1 MKPTVKIGSLLLAVL
16 MVFSVFASGC
26 TLSKEW
32 SYKTS
37 DEELAIGIYLT
48 AMNEAYQEA
57 QSYASK
63 LDDYDASDSKWLDLE
78 ITDSEGNKA
87 VARDW
92 IKDEAERRTLELL
105 VLGSELEKLGAT
117 TDEAELKLT
126 RENYET
132 QWYSSVKSTLEKLG
146 VSMESYRDYMSDYS
160 RMRNQLFDL
169 LYGKGGSQEV
179 SSDEI
184 LKYLT
189 ENYGRYAAVPVYLYE
204 STTDEAGDSSN
215 VALSE
220 DKIKEITDTLDG
232 YVKQVNAIKDP
243 AKAAET
249 SDQLIKKYLTD
260 NGMEESQLQTVSM
273 NRVNPNTANE
283 DLDKAISELEEGKA
297 VTVKIGKED
306 NEKSYFY
313 IFRYDQASLKEN
325 YQTDGVTDET
335 LLKKLKEKDYKAY
348 LKSLIDAS
356 GYEKS
361 GYVDKYDP
369 EIFYEKPSDTSSVS
383 A

>member
-105 VLGSELEKLGAT
+105 VLGPELEKLGAT

-126 RENYET
+126 KENYET

>member
-37 DEELAIGIYLT
+37 DETLAIGIYLT
-48 AMNEAYQEA
+48 AMYDAYQEA

-63 LDDYDASDSKWLDLE
+63 LDDYDDSNSDWLDLE

-105 VLGSELEKLGAT
+105 VIRPELEKLGAT
-117 TDEAELKLT
+117 QDEAEVKQLKST
-126 RENYET
+126 YET
-132 QWYSSVKSTLEKLG
+132 QWYNSMKAVLEKLG
-146 VSMESYRDYMSDYS
+146 VSMESYRDYKTDYS
-160 RMRNQLFDL
+160 RLRSQLFDL

-179 SSDEI
+179 SADEI
-184 LKYLT
+184 TKYLT
-189 ENYGRYAAVPVYLYE
+189 DNYGRYSAVPVYLHE
-204 STTDEAGDSSN
+204 STTDEAGNSSD
-215 VALSE
+215 VALS
-220 DKIKEITDTLDG
+220 DAKIKEITDALDG
-232 YVKQVNAIKDP
+232 IAKQVNAIKDP
-243 AKAAET
+243 KKAAET
-249 SDQLIKKYLTD
+249 SDQLIKKYLAD
-260 NGMEESQLQTVSM
+260 NGMEESQLQTLSM
-273 NRVNPNTANE
+273 DRINPNTANE
-283 DLDKAISELEEGKA
+283 DLDKAIAGLEEGKA

-313 IFRYDQASLKEN
+313 IFRYDQDSLKEN
-325 YQTDGVTDET
+325 YQTDGITDET
-335 LLKKLKEKDYKAY
+335 LLKKLKEKDYRAY

-361 GYVDKYDP
+361 DYVDKYDP
-369 EIFYEKPSDTSSVS
+369 EIFFEKPEEATGATS
-383 A
+383 